1 MRRPAWA
8 IPIVGLLVL
17 AGCATVVPAP
27 QRERVVLKTTSA
39 TRYYLLRGTSTTAI
53 FDEIDKNGLFDSNG
67 RRAVGLTSAEW
78 NMDWKGVEARPGLCG
93 QDSMTITLNLVVS
106 LPEHKRSSE
115 LPQHIRASWQQFA
128 AGVAAHEQRH
138 VDIYL
143 NGARRMKSRMETIL
157 TKPASCSKL
166 GDAIRALWVSQQAD
180 IEKAQNQFH
189 AEEDT
194 KSHDHRKPL
203 QSQIDVNQKRL
214 SVLDSDIRGLDQ
226 SLETLKRRSDA
237 TLAELD
243 AIKAQL
249 SKSGA
254 SPSGCGQSGLA
265 SKLVALCQRHST
277 LVVTYN
283 GLVEQYN
290 GTVARRNSLAD
301 EHDRIAATTNTL
313 IEALNWTR

>member
-1 MRRPAWA
+1 MRRPLWA
-8 IPIVGLLVL
+8 ILIVGLLVL
-17 AGCATVVPAP
+17 SGCATVVPTP
-27 QRERVVLKTTSA
+27 QRERVVLKTTNA
-39 TRYYLLRGTSTTAI
+39 TRYYPVRAMSTTAI

-106 LPEHKRSSE
+106 LPEHKRSSD
-115 LPQHIRASWQQFA
+115 LPQNIRASWQQFT

-143 NGARRMKSRMETIL
+143 DGARRMKSRMEAIL

-166 GDAIRALWVSQQAD
+166 GDTIRALWVSQQAD

-189 AEEDT
+189 TEEDARN
-194 KSHDHRKPL
+194 HDHRKPL
-203 QSQIDVNQKRL
+203 QAQIAVQQKRL
-214 SVLDSDIRGLDQ
+214 SALESDIRGLDQ
-226 SLETLKRRSDA
+226 ALETLTRRSDT

-243 AIKAQL
+243 AVKVQMG
-249 SKSGA
+249 KSGA
-254 SPSGCGQSGLA
+254 TPSVCGQSGLA
-265 SKLVALCQRHST
+265 SKVLALCQRHNA
-277 LVVTYN
+277 LVGTYN
-283 GLVEQYN
+283 ALVEEHN

-301 EHDRIAATTNTL
+301 EHDRIVATTNTL

>member
-1 MRRPAWA
+1 MRRPLWA
-8 IPIVGLLVL
+8 IAIVGLLMVS
-17 AGCATVVPAP
+17 GCATVVPTP
-27 QRERVVLKTTSA
+27 QRERVVLKTTNA
-39 TRYYLLRGTSTTAI
+39 TRYYPIRGTSTTAI

-106 LPEHKRSSE
+106 LPEHRRSSD
-115 LPQHIRASWQQFA
+115 LPQHVRARWQQFA

-143 NGARRMKSRMETIL
+143 DGARRMKSRMEAIL

-166 GDAIRALWVSQQAD
+166 GDTMRALWVNQQAD

-189 AEEDT
+189 IEEDA

-203 QSQIDVNQKRL
+203 QAQIAVQQKRL
-214 SVLDSDIRGLDQ
+214 SALDSDIRGLDQ
-226 SLETLKRRSDA
+226 ALETLKRRSDT

-243 AIKAQL
+243 AVKGQMG
-249 SKSGA
+249 KSGS
-254 SPSGCGQSGLA
+254 SPSVCGQSGLT
-265 SKLVALCQRHST
+265 SKLLALCQRHNA
-277 LVVTYN
+277 LVATYN
-283 GLVEQYN
+283 ALVEQHN

-301 EHDRIAATTNTL
+301 EHDRIVATTNTL

>member
-17 AGCATVVPAP
+17 AGCATVVPTA
-27 QRERVVLKTTSA
+27 QRERVMLKTTSA
-39 TRYYLLRGTSTTAI
+39 IRYYPIRGTSTTAI

-106 LPEHKRSSE
+106 LPEHKRSTD
-115 LPQHIRASWQQFA
+115 LPQNIRASWQQFA
-128 AGVAAHEQRH
+128 AGVAVHEQRH

-143 NGARRMKSRMETIL
+143 NGARRMKSRMEAIL
-157 TKPASCSKL
+157 TKPASCSQL
-166 GDAIRALWVSQQAD
+166 GDAIRALWVGQQAD

-189 AEEDT
+189 VEEDA

-203 QSQIDVNQKRL
+203 QSQIEVNQKRL

-226 SLETLKRRSDA
+226 ALETLKRRSET
-237 TLAELD
+237 TLTELD
-243 AIKAQL
+243 AVKLQMG
-249 SKSGA
+249 KSGA
-254 SPSGCGQSGLA
+254 SSSACGQSGLT
-265 SKLVALCQRHST
+265 SRLLALCQRHNT
-277 LVVTYN
+277 LVTTYN
-283 GLVEQYN
+283 SLVEQHN